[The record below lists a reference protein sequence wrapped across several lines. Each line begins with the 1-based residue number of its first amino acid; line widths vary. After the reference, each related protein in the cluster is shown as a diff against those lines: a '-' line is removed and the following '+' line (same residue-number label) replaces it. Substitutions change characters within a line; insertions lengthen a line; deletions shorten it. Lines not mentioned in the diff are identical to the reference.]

1 MEVHLKTIWENRGK
15 IIFPSSVIKFLLA
28 EQPPSNR
35 RDSNARLL
43 EYYISLQYIIF
54 QKWGT
59 RFQDSLYEAWLASI
73 FFLNLSK
80 NTGLRNAIKF
90 KYREK
95 ERKQNNSRGWLSFR
109 TNQGSSSSSS
119 LLSYNLKVSPSPGVP
134 GADDAVMRWEED
146 RATGVTPASPL
157 PLRLAFSRWVG

>member
-1 MEVHLKTIWENRGK
+1 MEVHLKTIWENRDK

-28 EQPPSNR
+28 EQPRSNR
-35 RDSNARLL
+35 RKSDALL
-43 EYYISLQYIIF
+43 VYYISPQSIIF

-73 FFLNLSK
+73 FFFFSLTLSK
-80 NTGLRNAIKF
+80 NTGLRNVLKF

-95 ERKQNNSRGWLSFR
+95 ERKQNNSGGWLSFR

-119 LLSYNLKVSPSPGVP
+119 LLCHILKVSPIPRGP
-134 GADDAVMRWEED
+134 WCR
-146 RATGVTPASPL
+146 
-157 PLRLAFSRWVG
+157 